1 MDHKCLI
8 KWLQYAWL
16 TGSGVVSPAGVVD
29 PSPSSVVVSSSTV
42 EVILA
47 VVVSLFEGVVVMS
60 ASIVVDTGTVV
71 GHCPQVFSHLSIIF
85 GLSHLSIFVRQNSSP
100 SLSVHWK
107 RS

>member
-1 MDHKCLI
+1 M
-8 KWLQYAWL
+8 
-16 TGSGVVSPAGVVD
+16 
-29 PSPSSVVVSSSTV
+29 VSSSTV
-42 EVILA
+42 EVIPA

-100 SLSVHWK
+100 SLSVH
-107 RS
+107 

>member
-1 MDHKCLI
+1 MKG
-8 KWLQYAWL
+8 LQYTSL

-29 PSPSSVVVSSSTV
+29 PSPSVVVVSPSTV
-42 EVILA
+42 EDIPA
-47 VVVSLFEGVVVMS
+47 VVEP
-60 ASIVVDTGTVV
+60 SIVVDTGTVV

-107 RS
+107 KD

>member
-1 MDHKCLI
+1 M
-8 KWLQYAWL
+8 QYASL
-16 TGSGVVSPAGVVD
+16 TGSGVVSTNGVVD

-42 EVILA
+42 EVIPA

-100 SLSVHWK
+100 SLSVH
-107 RS
+107 

>member
-1 MDHKCLI
+1 MKHNS
-8 KWLQYAWL
+8 L
-16 TGSGVVSPAGVVD
+16 TGSGVVSTTGVVD

-100 SLSVHWK
+100 SLSVH
-107 RS
+107 